1 MRFFEQNCI
10 VKWVILFASLSWFWD
25 FLPEN
30 LKLVDKLQIQVFL
43 IICFLVYSFFEGLS
57 QGIFTS
63 VILKFSILAN
73 NGQGLKNLKF
83 WCTIFCA
90 PCRLLV
96 HGCTKKKKKTCT
108 TTVFFCKSCT
118 ILCTIFYTI
127 SKRFWIHL
135 STDIL
140 WSGVFEIIYLL
151 PTFFVV
157 LTIYFCMFECSTLK
171 AKVCVAWV
179 SGL

>member
-96 HGCTKKKKKTCT
+96 HVCTKKKKKLAPRQYFSVSHAPYCAPY
-108 TTVFFCKSCT
+108 F
-118 ILCTIFYTI
+118 ILYRKDFEFICLQISYDLVYLKLFIYYLPFLLCWQYT
-127 SKRFWIHL
+127 FVCL
-135 STDIL
+135 S
-140 WSGVFEIIYLL
+140 
-151 PTFFVV
+151 VV
-157 LTIYFCMFECSTLK
+157 HWK
-171 AKVCVAWV
+171 PKCV
-179 SGL
+179 